1 MGFRL
6 AVALAV
12 LAALAA
18 LGASPLAA
26 ASPAG
31 AYSSSWAGMPA
42 LFFGV
47 PYGNGYSVM
56 QVDYSLAGGGY
67 EYVIADVAAFGN
79 GSALAGSYAF
89 SAEDVGASPVE
100 VLSADVRGSG
110 AVLYLVSNVGDLT
123 AYVYEGGR
131 LAWSGTYYDYITSYY
146 VYIPGLSGQVAVY
159 VRSPSGGAN
168 VSGGLLE
175 YTGAPPEV
183 LQRYFFSDVQGTVEG
198 QQLLPPGADYV
209 FLTAYGV
216 GSASVSVNSTPVASL
231 AFSSL
236 APFGGFPYG
245 TTSPGSANLV
255 GPIDVGAGSNF
266 TVTASSLSGSSLH
279 ATAALLIF
287 PSGDVIYGAY
297 NFSLTGVGWSQVSQ
311 YLGYAPPGSSAVL
324 LYTTSNGWGTLR
336 LYQNGT
342 AQAAPLLASGSGGL
356 EGPGVNYYP
365 SVGGL
370 LSVNATCATGTT
382 DFTGVLL
389 VFRGRPPLFEPV
401 PLLSLGSPVS
411 LYEVAPEEGVAYVAL
426 MGFGNGSE
434 AVYVNSTEA
443 GSLGEPSG
451 PLSVSLGT
459 IRFEETGLPFGEPW
473 AVTLAGF
480 TNESRS
486 SEIGFTEAAGSYG
499 YSVEA
504 PYGFTASPS
513 SGVASTGEV
522 VHVTFA
528 PLSSPTTTTYTVT
541 STTTSTFT
549 QTVTTSVTYTTTTT
563 TTSAVATT
571 VTSTSVAT
579 VTITSTVTSTLLS
592 TTTVTH
598 TTTTTVTASPTW
610 TAQTTKATTAPAI
623 TTVPPPPRPPYDAMI
638 GAAAAIVAA
647 AAALLAYRRRRA
659 AHS

>member
-6 AVALAV
+6 AVALEVLAAV
-12 LAALAA
+12 LAALAF
-18 LGASPLAA
+18 LAA
-26 ASPAG
+26 SSLTAASSVG

-56 QVDYSLAGGGY
+56 QVNYSLSGGGY
-67 EYVIADVAAFGN
+67 EYVIADVAVFGN

-183 LQRYFFSDVQGTVEG
+183 LQRYFFSDVRGTIKE

-216 GSASVSVNSTPVASL
+216 GSASVSINSTPVASL

-245 TTSPGSANLV
+245 TTSPGSAGLV
-255 GPIDVGAGSNF
+255 GPVDVGAGSNF

-459 IRFEETGLPFGEPW
+459 ITFEETGLPAGEPW

-522 VHVTFA
+522 VNVTFA
-528 PLSSPTTTTYTVT
+528 PYSPTTTTHTVT
-541 STTTSTFT
+541 STSVTAVTTTSTFT
-549 QTVTTSVTYTTTTT
+549 
-563 TTSAVATT
+563 
-571 VTSTSVAT
+571 
-579 VTITSTVTSTLLS
+579 STLSS
-592 TTTVTH
+592 TTTMTN

-610 TAQTTKATTAPAI
+610 TAQTTSTTTLQAI
-623 TTVPPPPRPPYDAMI
+623 SAVPTPPRLPYDAMV

-647 AAALLAYRRRRA
+647 ATGLLAYRRRRA